1 MFIFLEKK
9 KGEEEGVENDRGHVL
24 TLPLAS
30 EQKPKLQ
37 A

>member
-9 KGEEEGVENDRGHVL
+9 KGEEGGVENDCGHVL

-30 EQKPKLQ
+30 EQKPKLH